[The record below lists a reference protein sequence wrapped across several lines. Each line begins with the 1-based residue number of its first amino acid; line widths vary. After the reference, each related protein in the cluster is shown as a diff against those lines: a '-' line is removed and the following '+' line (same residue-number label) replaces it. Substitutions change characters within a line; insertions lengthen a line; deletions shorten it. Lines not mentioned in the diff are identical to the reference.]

1 MRTEALTPYYQDALE
16 RGQCRLFT
24 ETEAHRILP
33 PRPFNAHKGDGG
45 RGLLLAGS
53 PRYPGAAL
61 LAGQSA
67 LAGGCGVL
75 ETVSTE
81 SARVYY
87 ARLPEAVFSTV
98 GEVWNL
104 SALQEILP
112 KLQGKTAYAAG
123 CGWGEEGEE
132 GTFSAILKALLASGL
147 PGVLDADALNHMSR
161 HRELLL
167 LLHEQVVLTPHP
179 GEMARLTGLPVGEI
193 GQDPIAVAKEYSRQ
207 WHCTVLLK
215 GTVTVIAGAEDCCL
229 TAEGNCGL
237 AKGGSGDTLTG
248 LILSMLCQKKSPV
261 EAACLGSWLLG
272 AGAEKAFLLLR
283 ERMLRASHVAEALQE
298 L

>member
-1 MRTEALTPYYQDALE
+1 MVTEALTPYYLSALE
-16 RGQCRLFT
+16 RGDCQLFS
-24 ETEAHRILP
+24 EAEAHRILP
-33 PRPFNAHKGDGG
+33 PRPFNAHKGDSG
-45 RGLLLAGS
+45 RGLLVAGS

-67 LAGGCGVL
+67 LGGGCGVL

-87 ARLPEAVFSTV
+87 ARLPEAVFCGV
-98 GEVWNL
+98 GESWSPASL
-104 SALQEILP
+104 REILP
-112 KLQGKTAYAAG
+112 RLQGKTAFAAG
-123 CGWGEEGEE
+123 CGWGEEPEE
-132 GTFSAILKALLASGL
+132 NTFSPILEALLASGL

-161 HRELLL
+161 HRELLSC
-167 LLHEQVVLTPHP
+167 LHEGIVLTPHP
-179 GEMARLTGLPVGEI
+179 GEMARLTGLSAGEI
-193 GQDPIAVAKEYSRQ
+193 AQDPIAVARAFSRET
-207 WHCTVLLK
+207 HCTVLLK
-215 GTVTVIAGAEDCCL
+215 GTVTVIAGVQGCFL

-248 LILSMLCQKKSPV
+248 LILSMLCQKKSPA
-261 EAACLGSWLLG
+261 EGACLGSYLLG
-272 AGAEKAFLLLR
+272 AGAQKAFALLK

>member
-1 MRTEALTPYYQDALE
+1 MRTEALTPYYLSALQG
-16 RGQCRLFT
+16 GQCQLFT
-24 ETEAHRILP
+24 EEDAHRILP

-75 ETVSTE
+75 ETISTE

-87 ARLPEAVFSTV
+87 ARLPEAVFSTAGESWEPSAV
-98 GEVWNL
+98 G
-104 SALQEILP
+104 EILP
-112 KLQGKTAYAAG
+112 KLQGKTAFAAG
-123 CGWGEEGEE
+123 CGWGESKA
-132 GTFSAILKALLASGL
+132 FSAILEALLASRL
-147 PGVLDADALNHMSR
+147 PGVLDADALNHMAS
-161 HRELLL
+161 HRELFS
-167 LLHEQVVLTPHP
+167 LLHDRIVLTPHL
-179 GEMARLTGLPVGEI
+179 GEMARLTGLSIEEI
-193 GQDPIAVAKEYSRQ
+193 SADPIAVARTYSER

-215 GTVTVIAGAEDCCL
+215 GTVTAIAGNGAVYL

-248 LILSMLCQKKSPV
+248 LILAMLCQKKSPV
-261 EAACLGSWLLG
+261 EGACLGSWLLG
-272 AGAEKAFLLLR
+272 AGAEKAFELLK
-283 ERMLRASHVAEALQE
+283 ERMLRASHVAEALQT

>member
-1 MRTEALTPYYQDALE
+1 MRTEALTPYYLNALK

-24 ETEAHRILP
+24 EEDAHRVLP

-75 ETVSTE
+75 ETISTE

-98 GEVWNL
+98 GERWES
-104 SALQEILP
+104 SAVDGILTNI
-112 KLQGKTAYAAG
+112 KGKTAFAAG
-123 CGWGEEGEE
+123 CGWGESDA
-132 GTFSAILKALLASGL
+132 FSAILEALLTGGL
-147 PGVLDADALNHMSR
+147 PGVLDADALNHMAR
-161 HRELLL
+161 HRELFS
-167 LLHEQVVLTPHP
+167 LLHDRIVLTPHP
-179 GEMARLTGLPVGEI
+179 GEMARLTGLSVGEI
-193 GQDPIAVAKEYSRQ
+193 GEDPIAVAETYSQQ

-215 GTVTVIAGAEDCCL
+215 GTVTVIAGNGAVYL

-248 LILSMLCQKKSPV
+248 LILAMLCQKKSPV

-272 AGAEKAFLLLR
+272 AGAEKAFCLLR
-283 ERMLRASHVAEALQE
+283 ERMLRASHVAEALRE

>member
-1 MRTEALTPYYQDALE
+1 MRTEALTPYYLSALQG
-16 RGQCRLFT
+16 GQCQLFT
-24 ETEAHRILP
+24 EEDAHRVLP
-33 PRPFNAHKGDGG
+33 LRPFNAHKGDGG

-75 ETVSTE
+75 ETISTE

-98 GEVWNL
+98 GESWKP
-104 SALQEILP
+104 SAVGEVLP
-112 KLQGKTAYAAG
+112 KLQGKTAFAAG
-123 CGWGEEGEE
+123 CGWGEFNA
-132 GTFSAILKALLASGL
+132 FSAILEALLHSGL
-147 PGVLDADALNHMSR
+147 PGVLDADALNYISR
-161 HRELLL
+161 HRELLP
-167 LLHEQVVLTPHP
+167 LLHEKIVLTPHP
-179 GEMARLTGLPVGEI
+179 GEMARLTGLSVGEI
-193 GQDPIAVAKEYSRQ
+193 GEDPIAVARTYSEQ

-215 GTVTVIAGAEDCCL
+215 GTVTTIAGNGKVYL

-248 LILSMLCQKKSPV
+248 LILAMLCQKKSPV

-272 AGAEKAFLLLR
+272 AGAEKAFELLR
-283 ERMLRASHVAEALQE
+283 ERMLRASHVAEALQA